1 MIKLNLL
8 PKVVDEKKDI
18 RNMIILFSVLLL
30 AVLAGCFAYIHQL
43 DVNIAD
49 MKAKEA
55 EARMRKEN
63 VDRIKAEAESWEGKI
78 PPVKAKVDFFDSVMA
93 YTDAYPKLYE
103 QIARW
108 TYNRVQYN
116 AISTPAP
123 DAVVMAATAKNLDDV
138 GRYLLNMYRAT
149 NLFTEVTISGV
160 PGYGQM
166 DGGDSG
172 FDFGALN
179 EQAAASSEP
188 APAQASGGMT
198 QEQLAASFP
207 GRDVSGVTNV
217 GTGGAAAPAPSAP
230 AAPAQSYQAPSLAG
244 LGAIGTG
251 VLRAPGAG
259 VPKEINFTVNCKL
272 KEPINVP
279 TPPGTQNPG
288 EEQPM

>member
-103 QIARW
+103 EIARW

-123 DAVVMAATAKNLDDV
+123 DAVVMAAKAKNLDDV
-138 GRYLLNMYRAT
+138 GRYLLNMYKAT

-166 DGGDSG
+166 EGGDVG

-179 EQAAASSEP
+179 EQAAAESTP
-188 APAQASGGMT
+188 PPASGGMT

-217 GTGGAAAPAPSAP
+217 GTGGAAAPAP

-244 LGAIGTG
+244 LGAIDTG

-279 TPPGTQNPG
+279 TPPGTQNPD
-288 EEQPM
+288 EQPM